1 MNREERENDVLEQ
14 LLRESLASDAEPA
27 EDFTARLMEQV
38 HRTPQDKARKQP
50 YQKILAAL
58 AACAVIAV
66 AIPLIMPRMGSQNA
80 VSADS
85 AAPEMQE
92 EANGADTADDRLV
105 YSTAPTNGGEEDFY
119 TAEQNDSRKQNYGA
133 GETVTLT
140 GQEAGEA
147 REMLDA
153 MAVEPVSAEDGSVT
167 YDLTRE
173 QAAALGETV
182 EALHDIDGGVTLILE
197 VAE

>member
-38 HRTPQDKARKQP
+38 RRTPQEKARRQP

-58 AACAVIAV
+58 AACVVIAV
-66 AIPLIMPRMGSQNA
+66 AIPLVMPRMGSQA
-80 VSADS
+80 ATSADS
-85 AAPEMQE
+85 AAPETLE

-105 YSTAPTNGGEEDFY
+105 YSTAPTNDGEEDLD
-119 TAEQNDSRKQNYGA
+119 TAGQQDRKQDYGA
-133 GETVTLT
+133 GEAVTLT

-147 REMLDA
+147 REVLDA

>member
-105 YSTAPTNGGEEDFY
+105 YSTAPTNGGEEDFD
-119 TAEQNDSRKQNYGA
+119 TAGQQDHKQNFGA
-133 GETVTLT
+133 GEAVTLT

-147 REMLDA
+147 REVLDA

>member
-38 HRTPQDKARKQP
+38 RRTPQEKAKKQP

-58 AACAVIAV
+58 AACAVIAA
-66 AIPLIMPRMGSQNA
+66 AIPLVMPWASNQA
-80 VSADS
+80 ATSADS
-85 AAPEMQE
+85 AAPEMWE
-92 EANGADTADDRLV
+92 EANGADTADDQLV
-105 YSTAPTNGGEEDFY
+105 YSTAPTNSSEEDFD
-119 TAEQNDSRKQNYGA
+119 AAGQQDRKQDYGV
-133 GETVTLT
+133 GGTVTLT
-140 GQEAGEA
+140 GQEAGVA
-147 REMLDA
+147 REALEA
-153 MAVEPVSAEDGSVT
+153 MAVEPVSAGDGSVT

>member
-38 HRTPQDKARKQP
+38 RRTPQEKAKKQP

-66 AIPLIMPRMGSQNA
+66 AIPLVMPRMGNQA
-80 VSADS
+80 ATSADS
-85 AAPEMQE
+85 AAPEMWE
-92 EANGADTADDRLV
+92 EANGADTADNQLV
-105 YSTAPTNGGEEDFY
+105 YSTAPTNSSEEDFD
-119 TAEQNDSRKQNYGA
+119 AAGQQDRKQDYGA
-133 GETVTLT
+133 GDTVTLT
-140 GQEAGEA
+140 GQEAGVA
-147 REMLDA
+147 REALEA
-153 MAVEPVSAEDGSVT
+153 MAVEPVSAGDGSVV

-182 EALHDIDGGVTLILE
+182 EALHNIDGGVTLILE
-197 VAE
+197 VVE

>member
-27 EDFTARLMEQV
+27 GDFTARLMEQV
-38 HRTPQDKARKQP
+38 RCTPQEKARKQP

-66 AIPLIMPRMGSQNA
+66 AIPLVMPRMGNQA
-80 VSADS
+80 ATSADS
-85 AAPEMQE
+85 AAPEMWE
-92 EANGADTADDRLV
+92 EANGADTADNQLV
-105 YSTAPTNGGEEDFY
+105 YSTAPTNDSEEDFD
-119 TAEQNDSRKQNYGA
+119 AAGQQDRKQDYGA
-133 GETVTLT
+133 GDTVTLT
-140 GQEAGEA
+140 GQEAGVA
-147 REMLDA
+147 REALEA
-153 MAVEPVSAEDGSVT
+153 MAVEPVSAGDGSVV

-182 EALHDIDGGVTLILE
+182 EALHNIDGGVTLILE

>member
-38 HRTPQDKARKQP
+38 RRTPQEKAKKQP

-66 AIPLIMPRMGSQNA
+66 AIPLVMPRMGSQA
-80 VSADS
+80 PTSADC
-85 AAPEMQE
+85 APQE
-92 EANGADTADDRLV
+92 VLENANGAGTADDQLV
-105 YSTAPTNGGEEDFY
+105 YSTAPTNDSEEDFD
-119 TAEQNDSRKQNYGA
+119 AAGQQDRKQDYGA
-133 GETVTLT
+133 GDTVTLT
-140 GQEAGEA
+140 GQEAGVA
-147 REMLDA
+147 REALEA
-153 MAVEPVSAEDGSVT
+153 MAVEPVSAGDGSVV

-182 EALHDIDGGVTLILE
+182 EALHNIDGGVTLILE
-197 VAE
+197 VVE

>member
-38 HRTPQDKARKQP
+38 RRTPQEKAKKQP

-66 AIPLIMPRMGSQNA
+66 AIPLIMPRASNQA
-80 VSADS
+80 ATSADS
-85 AAPEMQE
+85 AAPEMWE
-92 EANGADTADDRLV
+92 EANGADTADDQLV
-105 YSTAPTNGGEEDFY
+105 YSTAPTNSSEEDFD
-119 TAEQNDSRKQNYGA
+119 AAGQQDRKQDYGA
-133 GETVTLT
+133 GDTVTLT

-147 REMLDA
+147 REVLDA

>member
-1 MNREERENDVLEQ
+1 MNREERENDGLEQ

-58 AACAVIAV
+58 AACAVIAA
-66 AIPLIMPRMGSQNA
+66 AIPLVMPRASNQA
-80 VSADS
+80 ATSADS
-85 AAPEMQE
+85 AAPEMWE

-105 YSTAPTNGGEEDFY
+105 YSTAPTNGGEEDFD
-119 TAEQNDSRKQNYGA
+119 TAGQQDRKQNFGA
-133 GETVTLT
+133 GEAVTLT

-147 REMLDA
+147 REVLDA

>member
-38 HRTPQDKARKQP
+38 RRTPQEKARKQP

-66 AIPLIMPRMGSQNA
+66 AIPLVMPRMGSQA
-80 VSADS
+80 PTSADC
-85 AAPEMQE
+85 APQE
-92 EANGADTADDRLV
+92 VLENANGAGTADDQLV
-105 YSTAPTNGGEEDFY
+105 YSTAPTNDSEEDFD
-119 TAEQNDSRKQNYGA
+119 AAGQQDRKQDYGA
-133 GETVTLT
+133 GDTVTLT
-140 GQEAGEA
+140 GQEAGVA
-147 REMLDA
+147 REALEA
-153 MAVEPVSAEDGSVT
+153 MAVEPVSAGDGSVV

>member
-66 AIPLIMPRMGSQNA
+66 AIPLIMPRASNQA
-80 VSADS
+80 ATSADS
-85 AAPEMQE
+85 AAPEMWE
-92 EANGADTADDRLV
+92 EANGADTADDQLV
-105 YSTAPTNGGEEDFY
+105 YSTAPTNDSEEDFD
-119 TAEQNDSRKQNYGA
+119 AAGQQDRKQDYGA
-133 GETVTLT
+133 GDTVTLT

-147 REMLDA
+147 REALEA
-153 MAVEPVSAEDGSVT
+153 MAVEPVSAGDGSVV

-173 QAAALGETV
+173 QAAARGETV
-182 EALHDIDGGVTLILE
+182 DALHDIDGGVTLILE
-197 VAE
+197 VVE

>member
-38 HRTPQDKARKQP
+38 RRTPQEKAKKQP
-50 YQKILAAL
+50 YWKILAAL

-105 YSTAPTNGGEEDFY
+105 YSTAPTNGGEEDFD
-119 TAEQNDSRKQNYGA
+119 TAGQQDRKQNFGA
-133 GETVTLT
+133 GEAVTLT

-147 REMLDA
+147 REVLDA
-153 MAVEPVSAEDGSVT
+153 MAVEPVSAGDGSVT

>member
-38 HRTPQDKARKQP
+38 RRTPQEKAKKQP

-66 AIPLIMPRMGSQNA
+66 AIPLIMPRASNQA
-80 VSADS
+80 ATSADS
-85 AAPEMQE
+85 AAPEMWE
-92 EANGADTADDRLV
+92 EANGADTADNQLV
-105 YSTAPTNGGEEDFY
+105 YSTAPTNDSEEDFD
-119 TAEQNDSRKQNYGA
+119 AAGQQDRKQDYGA
-133 GETVTLT
+133 GDTVTLT
-140 GQEAGEA
+140 GQEAGVA
-147 REMLDA
+147 REALEA
-153 MAVEPVSAEDGSVT
+153 MAVEPVSAGDGSVV

-182 EALHDIDGGVTLILE
+182 EALHNIDGGVTLILE

>member
-38 HRTPQDKARKQP
+38 RRTPQEKARKQP

-66 AIPLIMPRMGSQNA
+66 AIPLVMPRASNQA
-80 VSADS
+80 ATSADS
-85 AAPEMQE
+85 AAPEMWE
-92 EANGADTADDRLV
+92 EANGADTADDQLV
-105 YSTAPTNGGEEDFY
+105 YSTAPTNGGEADLD
-119 TAEQNDSRKQNYGA
+119 TAEQQDRKQNYDS

-140 GQEAGEA
+140 GQEAGVA
-147 REMLDA
+147 REALEA
-153 MAVEPVSAEDGSVT
+153 MAVEPISTGDGSVV

-173 QAAALGETV
+173 QVAALGETV
-182 EALHDIDGGVTLILE
+182 DALHGIDGGVTLILE
-197 VAE
+197 VEE

>member
-105 YSTAPTNGGEEDFY
+105 YSTAPTNGGEEDFD
-119 TAEQNDSRKQNYGA
+119 TAGQQDRKQNFGA
-133 GETVTLT
+133 GEAVTLT

-147 REMLDA
+147 REVLDA
-153 MAVEPVSAEDGSVT
+153 MAVEPVSAGDGSVV

-182 EALHDIDGGVTLILE
+182 EALHGIDGGVTLILE
-197 VAE
+197 VVE

>member
-105 YSTAPTNGGEEDFY
+105 YSTAPTNGGEEDFD
-119 TAEQNDSRKQNYGA
+119 TAGQQDRKQNFGA
-133 GETVTLT
+133 GEAVTLT

-147 REMLDA
+147 REVLDA
-153 MAVEPVSAEDGSVT
+153 MAVEPVSAGDGSVV

>member
-38 HRTPQDKARKQP
+38 RRTPQEKARRQP

-66 AIPLIMPRMGSQNA
+66 AIPLIMPRASNQA
-80 VSADS
+80 ATSADS
-85 AAPEMQE
+85 AAPEMWE
-92 EANGADTADDRLV
+92 EANGADTADDQLV
-105 YSTAPTNGGEEDFY
+105 YSTAPTNSSEEDFD
-119 TAEQNDSRKQNYGA
+119 AAGQQDRKQDYGA
-133 GETVTLT
+133 GDTVTLT

-147 REMLDA
+147 REVLDA

>member
-1 MNREERENDVLEQ
+1 MNREERENDGLEQ

-85 AAPEMQE
+85 AAPEMWE
-92 EANGADTADDRLV
+92 EANGADTADNQLV
-105 YSTAPTNGGEEDFY
+105 YSIAPTNSSEEDFD
-119 TAEQNDSRKQNYGA
+119 AAGQQDRKQDYGA
-133 GETVTLT
+133 GDTVTLT
-140 GQEAGEA
+140 GQEAGVAQEA
-147 REMLDA
+147 LEA
-153 MAVEPVSAEDGSVT
+153 MAVEPISTGDGSVT

-182 EALHDIDGGVTLILE
+182 DALHGIDGGVTLILE
-197 VAE
+197 VVE

>member
-38 HRTPQDKARKQP
+38 RRTPQEKAKKQP
-50 YQKILAAL
+50 YWKILAAL

-105 YSTAPTNGGEEDFY
+105 YSTAPTNSSEEDFD
-119 TAEQNDSRKQNYGA
+119 AAGQQDRKQDYGV
-133 GETVTLT
+133 GGTVTLT
-140 GQEAGEA
+140 GQEAGVA
-147 REMLDA
+147 REALEA
-153 MAVEPVSAEDGSVT
+153 MAVEPVSAGDGSVT

>member
-58 AACAVIAV
+58 AACVVIAV
-66 AIPLIMPRMGSQNA
+66 AIPLVMPRMGSQNA

-105 YSTAPTNGGEEDFY
+105 YSTAPTNGGEEDFD
-119 TAEQNDSRKQNYGA
+119 TAGQQDRKQNFGA
-133 GETVTLT
+133 GEAVTLT

-147 REMLDA
+147 REVLDA
-153 MAVEPVSAEDGSVT
+153 MAVEPVSSEDGSVT

>member
-66 AIPLIMPRMGSQNA
+66 AIPLVMPRMGNQA
-80 VSADS
+80 ATSADS
-85 AAPEMQE
+85 AAPEMWE
-92 EANGADTADDRLV
+92 EANGADTADNQLV
-105 YSTAPTNGGEEDFY
+105 YSTAPTNGGEEDFD
-119 TAEQNDSRKQNYGA
+119 TAGQQDRKQNFGA
-133 GETVTLT
+133 GEAVTLT

-147 REMLDA
+147 REVLDA
-153 MAVEPVSAEDGSVT
+153 MAV
-167 YDLTRE
+167 
-173 QAAALGETV
+173 
-182 EALHDIDGGVTLILE
+182 
-197 VAE
+197 

>member
-66 AIPLIMPRMGSQNA
+66 AIPLVMPRMGNQA
-80 VSADS
+80 ATSADS
-85 AAPEMQE
+85 AAPEMWE
-92 EANGADTADDRLV
+92 EANGADTADNQLV
-105 YSTAPTNGGEEDFY
+105 YSTAPTNDSEEDFD
-119 TAEQNDSRKQNYGA
+119 AAGQQDRKQDYGA
-133 GETVTLT
+133 GDTVTLT
-140 GQEAGEA
+140 GQEAGVA
-147 REMLDA
+147 REALEA
-153 MAVEPVSAEDGSVT
+153 MAVEPISTGDGSVV

-182 EALHDIDGGVTLILE
+182 DALHGIDGGVTLILE
-197 VAE
+197 VVE

>member
-1 MNREERENDVLEQ
+1 MNREERENDGLEQ

-105 YSTAPTNGGEEDFY
+105 YSTAPTNGGEEDFD
-119 TAEQNDSRKQNYGA
+119 TAGQQDRKQNFGA
-133 GETVTLT
+133 GEAVTLT

-147 REMLDA
+147 REVLDA
-153 MAVEPVSAEDGSVT
+153 MAVDPVSAGDGSVV

>member
-27 EDFTARLMEQV
+27 GDFTARLMEQV
-38 HRTPQDKARKQP
+38 RRTPQEKAKKQP

-85 AAPEMQE
+85 AAPEMWE
-92 EANGADTADDRLV
+92 EANGADTADNQLV
-105 YSTAPTNGGEEDFY
+105 YSTAPTNSSEEDFD
-119 TAEQNDSRKQNYGA
+119 AAGQQDRKQDYGA
-133 GETVTLT
+133 GDTVTLT
-140 GQEAGEA
+140 GQEAGVA
-147 REMLDA
+147 REALEA

>member
-1 MNREERENDVLEQ
+1 MNREERENDMFEQ

-27 EDFTARLMEQV
+27 GDFTARLMEQV
-38 HRTPQDKARKQP
+38 RCTPQEKARKQP

-66 AIPLIMPRMGSQNA
+66 AIPLVMPRASNQA
-80 VSADS
+80 ATSADS
-85 AAPEMQE
+85 AAPEMWE
-92 EANGADTADDRLV
+92 EANGADTADDQLV
-105 YSTAPTNGGEEDFY
+105 YSTAPTNGGEADLD
-119 TAEQNDSRKQNYGA
+119 TAGQQDRKQDYGA

-147 REMLDA
+147 REALDA
-153 MAVEPVSAEDGSVT
+153 MAVEPISAGDGSVT

-182 EALHDIDGGVTLILE
+182 DALHGIDGGVTLILE
-197 VAE
+197 VVE

>member
-27 EDFTARLMEQV
+27 GDFTARLMEQV
-38 HRTPQDKARKQP
+38 RCTPQEKARKQP

-66 AIPLIMPRMGSQNA
+66 AIPLVMPRASNQA
-80 VSADS
+80 ATSADS
-85 AAPEMQE
+85 AAPEMWE
-92 EANGADTADDRLV
+92 EANGADTADDQLV
-105 YSTAPTNGGEEDFY
+105 YSTAPTHDSEEDFD
-119 TAEQNDSRKQNYGA
+119 AAGQQDRKQDYGA
-133 GETVTLT
+133 GDTVTLT
-140 GQEAGEA
+140 GQEAGVA
-147 REMLDA
+147 REALEA
-153 MAVEPVSAEDGSVT
+153 MAVEPISTGDGSVV

-182 EALHDIDGGVTLILE
+182 EALHGINGGVTLILE
-197 VAE
+197 VVE

>member
-38 HRTPQDKARKQP
+38 HRTPQEKEKKQP

-58 AACAVIAV
+58 AACVVIAV
-66 AIPLIMPRMGSQNA
+66 AIPLVMPRMGSQA
-80 VSADS
+80 ATSADS
-85 AAPEMQE
+85 AAPEMWE
-92 EANGADTADDRLV
+92 EANGADTADNQLV
-105 YSTAPTNGGEEDFY
+105 YSTAPTNSSEEDFD
-119 TAEQNDSRKQNYGA
+119 AAGQQDRKQDYGA
-133 GETVTLT
+133 GDTVTLT
-140 GQEAGEA
+140 GQEAGVA
-147 REMLDA
+147 REALDA
-153 MAVEPVSAEDGSVT
+153 MVVEPISAGDGSVV

-182 EALHDIDGGVTLILE
+182 EALQNIDSGVTLILE
-197 VAE
+197 VVE

>member
-38 HRTPQDKARKQP
+38 RRTPQEKARKQP

-85 AAPEMQE
+85 AAPEMRE

-105 YSTAPTNGGEEDFY
+105 YSTAPTNGGEEDFD
-119 TAEQNDSRKQNYGA
+119 TAGQQDRKQNFGA
-133 GETVTLT
+133 GEAVTLT

-147 REMLDA
+147 REVLDA

>member
-38 HRTPQDKARKQP
+38 RRTPQEKAKKQP

-66 AIPLIMPRMGSQNA
+66 AIPLVMPRASNQA
-80 VSADS
+80 ATSADS
-85 AAPEMQE
+85 AAPEMWE
-92 EANGADTADDRLV
+92 EANGADTADNQLV
-105 YSTAPTNGGEEDFY
+105 YSTAPTNSSEEDFD
-119 TAEQNDSRKQNYGA
+119 AAGQQDRKQDYGA
-133 GETVTLT
+133 GDTVTLT

-147 REMLDA
+147 REALEA
-153 MAVEPVSAEDGSVT
+153 MAVEPVSAGDGSVV

>member
-1 MNREERENDVLEQ
+1 MNREERENDGLEQ

-105 YSTAPTNGGEEDFY
+105 YSTAPTNSSEEDFD
-119 TAEQNDSRKQNYGA
+119 AAGQQDRKQDYGA

-147 REMLDA
+147 REVLDA

>member
-105 YSTAPTNGGEEDFY
+105 YSTAPTNGGEEDFD
-119 TAEQNDSRKQNYGA
+119 TAGQQDRKQNFGA
-133 GETVTLT
+133 GEAVTLT

-147 REMLDA
+147 REVLDA
-153 MAVEPVSAEDGSVT
+153 MAVEPVSAGDGSVT

-197 VAE
+197 VVE

>member
-38 HRTPQDKARKQP
+38 RRTPQEKAKKQP

-66 AIPLIMPRMGSQNA
+66 AIPLIMPRASNQA
-80 VSADS
+80 ATSADS
-85 AAPEMQE
+85 AAPEMWE
-92 EANGADTADDRLV
+92 EANGADTADNQLV
-105 YSTAPTNGGEEDFY
+105 YSTAPTNSSEEDFD
-119 TAEQNDSRKQNYGA
+119 AAGQQDRKQDYGA
-133 GETVTLT
+133 GDTVTLT

-147 REMLDA
+147 REALEA
-153 MAVEPVSAEDGSVT
+153 MAVEPVSAGDGSVV

-182 EALHDIDGGVTLILE
+182 EALHGINGGVTLILE
-197 VAE
+197 VVE

>member
-38 HRTPQDKARKQP
+38 RRTPQDKAKKQP

-66 AIPLIMPRMGSQNA
+66 AIPLIMPRASNQA
-80 VSADS
+80 ATSADS
-85 AAPEMQE
+85 AAPEMWE
-92 EANGADTADDRLV
+92 EANGADTADDQLV
-105 YSTAPTNGGEEDFY
+105 YSTAPTNDSEEDFD
-119 TAEQNDSRKQNYGA
+119 AAGQQDRKQDYGA
-133 GETVTLT
+133 GDTVTLT
-140 GQEAGEA
+140 GQEAGVA
-147 REMLDA
+147 REALEA
-153 MAVEPVSAEDGSVT
+153 MAVEPVSAGDGSVT

-182 EALHDIDGGVTLILE
+182 EALHGIDGGVTLILE
-197 VAE
+197 VVE

>member
-58 AACAVIAV
+58 AVCAVIAV

-105 YSTAPTNGGEEDFY
+105 YSTAPTNGGEEDFD
-119 TAEQNDSRKQNYGA
+119 TAGQQDRKQNFGA
-133 GETVTLT
+133 GEAVTLT

-147 REMLDA
+147 REVLDA

>member
-38 HRTPQDKARKQP
+38 RRTPQEKAKKQP

-105 YSTAPTNGGEEDFY
+105 YSTAPTNGGEEDFD
-119 TAEQNDSRKQNYGA
+119 TAGQQDRKQNFGA
-133 GETVTLT
+133 GEAVTLT

-147 REMLDA
+147 REVLDA
-153 MAVEPVSAEDGSVT
+153 MAVEPVSAGDGSVT

-182 EALHDIDGGVTLILE
+182 EALHGIDGGVTLILE
-197 VAE
+197 VVE

>member
-105 YSTAPTNGGEEDFY
+105 YSTAPTNGGEEDFD
-119 TAEQNDSRKQNYGA
+119 TAGQQDRKQNYGA

-147 REMLDA
+147 REVLDA
-153 MAVEPVSAEDGSVT
+153 MAVEPVSAGDGSVT

-197 VAE
+197 VVE

>member
-27 EDFTARLMEQV
+27 GDFTARLMEQV
-38 HRTPQDKARKQP
+38 RRTPQEKAKKQP

-66 AIPLIMPRMGSQNA
+66 AIPLIMPRASNQA
-80 VSADS
+80 ATSADS
-85 AAPEMQE
+85 AAPEMWE
-92 EANGADTADDRLV
+92 EANGADTADNQLV
-105 YSTAPTNGGEEDFY
+105 YSTAPTNSSEEDFD
-119 TAEQNDSRKQNYGA
+119 AAGQQDRKQDYGA
-133 GETVTLT
+133 GDTVTLT
-140 GQEAGEA
+140 GQEAGVA
-147 REMLDA
+147 REALEA
-153 MAVEPVSAEDGSVT
+153 MAVEPVSAGDGSVV

-182 EALHDIDGGVTLILE
+182 EALHGINGGVTLILE
-197 VAE
+197 VVE